1 MDILE
6 LLIQAIVQGVL
17 EWLPVSS
24 SGFIALITLLL
35 DEETLSRAIDI
46 ALFMHLGS
54 GLAALI
60 LLRTDV
66 LLHLRSVIHRRRGR
80 QKHEEVYIDPV
91 IYVAGIFV
99 SGFTGL
105 LVYNWLTSLIVDPS
119 PASALIGSSLIVTAL
134 ITCRKGSFYSRD
146 RIGKVDQFI
155 LYVLQG
161 IAVVPGISRS
171 GIVLAYLSFR
181 KVKPD
186 LAFRINLFIGIP
198 VLLIA
203 GIYGL
208 VNVINIIDPLT
219 ALIVELI
226 VFGIS
231 FTIARCLLDYL
242 KKIKAWLFPLV
253 VGVLLL
259 VSSMMELIR

>member
-1 MDILE
+1 MSVLE
-6 LLIQAIVQGVL
+6 LLVQAIVQGVL

-24 SGFIALITLLL
+24 SGFIALMALLL
-35 DEETLSRAIDI
+35 GEKTLSRAIDV

-54 GLAALI
+54 GLAALV

-66 LLHLRSVIHRRRGR
+66 LVHLKSIIHREHRRQR
-80 QKHEEVYIDPV
+80 HEEIYIDPM
-91 IYVAGIFV
+91 IYVVGVFI
-99 SGFTGL
+99 SCFTGL
-105 LVYNWLTSLIVDPS
+105 LIYSWLTSLIVNPS
-119 PASALIGSSLIVTAL
+119 LAFMLIGFSLIITAL
-134 ITCRKGSFYSRD
+134 ITCRKRSFYVREHVSN
-146 RIGKVDQFI
+146 VDQLI

-198 VLLIA
+198 VLLVA

-208 VNVINIIDPLT
+208 IKVVDVINPLV
-219 ALIVELI
+219 ALLVELM

-231 FTIARCLLDYL
+231 FIVARCLLNYL
-242 KKIKAWLFPLV
+242 KKIRAWLFPLI

-259 VSSMMELIR
+259 VSSIVELI